1 MSLSSLESTHYD
13 LVLVSAPY
21 TETKNP
27 LAALGVLKSV
37 ATLANW
43 SCRVKDFNID
53 CVNFVKKSYHSDKFV
68 DFFYNE
74 NYYPQISND
83 LIQMF
88 DTVSDQILA
97 HSPKLVGISLFSYA
111 CQVAAKYLCME
122 LRRKSPNT
130 KIIIGGSG
138 IFDNVLGDHSYVNN
152 LLEMNLVDY
161 YIVGDAEKSF
171 YNFLVNSQDKSGIN
185 NVNWKELSNTDLD
198 QLPFPDYSDYEF
210 FKYETPAIPIIGSR
224 GCVRSCDF
232 CNDIVHWKKFS
243 FRSGKN
249 IFDEM
254 LHQKDRYGLNNF
266 VFSDALIN
274 GNMKEFKI
282 LIELL
287 AEYNTIN
294 PKNRLSWDSQFI
306 FRPKNQFPEELWKT
320 LSLSNPSILRVGI
333 ESLSENIRFQMGKKF
348 DQDSLNFGLEMA
360 LKYNINIGGMLI
372 VGYPTE
378 TESDI
383 EYAKQWLKQYS
394 YFNKILELSW
404 GGTMAILPGT
414 KLDQIKDKINIKIQG
429 PPWQNWVNTVTGSN
443 PVLRAKWLIDLTA
456 YSKAQGFIV
465 ESGVENHSIVSTILG
480 NNC

>member
-1 MSLSSLESTHYD
+1 MPLSCHEPAHYD
-13 LVLVSAPY
+13 LVLVSVPY
-21 TETKNP
+21 TETESP
-27 LAALGVLKSV
+27 LPALGVLKSV
-37 ATLANW
+37 ANSANW
-43 SCRVKDFNID
+43 SCHVIDFNID
-53 CVNFVKKSYHSDKFV
+53 CVNLIEKSYYSDKFV

-74 NYYPQISND
+74 NYYPQISSK
-83 LIQMF
+83 LLEMF
-88 DTVSDQILA
+88 DAVSDQILA
-97 HSPKLVGISLFSYA
+97 HSPKLIGLSLFSYA
-111 CQVAAKYLCME
+111 CQVAAKYLCIE

-152 LLEMNLVDY
+152 LLEMNLIDH

-171 YNFLVNSQDKSGIN
+171 YNFLIDSHDKAGVNNTD
-185 NVNWKELSNTDLD
+185 WKELSNTELE

-210 FKYETPAIPIIGSR
+210 FKYKIPAIPVTGSR

-254 LHQKDRYGLNNF
+254 MHQMNRHGLTDF
-266 VFSDALIN
+266 IFSDALIN

-287 AEYNTIN
+287 AEYNTAN
-294 PKNRLSWDSQFI
+294 PHNKLSWDSQFI

-320 LSLSNPSILRVGI
+320 LALANPSILRVGI

-360 LKYNINIGGMLI
+360 LKYNVNINGMMI

-378 TESDI
+378 TETDI
-383 EYAKQWLKQYS
+383 EYAKQWLKQYNHFS
-394 YFNKILELSW
+394 KILKLSW

-414 KLDQIKDKINIKIQG
+414 KLDQNKDKLNIKVHG

-443 PVLRAKWLIDLTA
+443 PSQRAKWLVDLSN
-456 YSKAQGFIV
+456 YSKLLGFNNS
-465 ESGVENHSIVSTILG
+465 SGIENQSIVSMMLTD
-480 NNC
+480 N